1 MDDKHHGYRPI
12 INASV
17 QLTFKRRK
25 NHPKNQM
32 RLIEKNEQEKFFLRD
47 QISQVK

>member
-1 MDDKHHGYRPI
+1 MIKRLQKKKTDDKHHGYRPI

-32 RLIEKNEQEKFFLRD
+32 RLIEKN
-47 QISQVK
+47 